1 METTRSYAEEFV
13 PETNIHIGRCSEW
26 STVVLTPPLLQL
38 DKDSDTKNHVA
49 WTLPPTPLGKK
60 KLVILSCK
68 HCGKT
73 ITERLD

>member
-1 METTRSYAEEFV
+1 MFRFLKRFFCVHEYSVIHEMETTRTYADAITVKTGGNFSMESM
-13 PETNIHIGRCSEW
+13 NISEDG
-26 STVVLTPPLLQL
+26 LI
-38 DKDSDTKNHVA
+38 KF
-49 WTLPPTPLGKK
+49 LGKK